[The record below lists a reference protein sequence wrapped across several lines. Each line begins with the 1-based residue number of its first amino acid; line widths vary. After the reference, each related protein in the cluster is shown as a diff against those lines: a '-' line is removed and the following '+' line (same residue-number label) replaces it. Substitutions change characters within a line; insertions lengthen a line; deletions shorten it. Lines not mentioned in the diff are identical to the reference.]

1 MKRSAYIG
9 FGGNV
14 GDPLATYQKAQ
25 AILQESLGT
34 VVGASPMYESKALT
48 LDGAP
53 AQSNYCN
60 AVMVFSTER
69 SPQEILQILLQT
81 ERALGRAREGV
92 ERWAPRIVDL
102 DLLFVDNLI
111 EKEGPIVL
119 PHPELHKRDFVLR
132 PLCDVAPELVHP
144 ELGESV
150 RDLEASLEA
159 RGYERFI
166 ERSYEG

>member
-1 MKRSAYIG
+1 MKRNAYIG

-14 GDPLATYQKAQ
+14 GDPIATYHKAQ
-25 AILQESLGT
+25 AILQDSLGSLVAT
-34 VVGASPMYESKALT
+34 SRVYQSKALT
-48 LDGAP
+48 LEGAP
-53 AQSNYCN
+53 AQPDYCN

-81 ERALGRAREGV
+81 ERALGRHREGV

-111 EKEGPIVL
+111 ERQGPLTL
-119 PHPELHKRDFVLR
+119 PHPELHKRDFVVR

-144 ELGESV
+144 ELGVTV
-150 RDLEASLEA
+150 RELDATLET

-166 ERSYEG
+166 ERCV